1 MFIHNNNFQLS
12 NILVPF
18 FPKQISRRG
27 ILIYLICLGTVSLIF
42 FRHMMKLDYIV
53 IGIVWVLLF
62 FLLSSR
68 YSMKWIS
75 LPEKKFVRK
84 LFWTAFAFRVVW
96 VIFSFFFYIVKTGMP
111 FEFGSSDA
119 MGYHDEALWF
129 REIGFASAWDYLSRK
144 SIADAGY
151 PVYLTLLY
159 SVTGGSIIITR
170 IIKSLLSA
178 WMCVLMYRLAKRNVG
193 EEAGRMTGIF
203 CCLMPNLIMYC
214 GLHLKETEMIFLTVA
229 ALERADAL
237 LRSPKVNV
245 WNLILVALLVVSL
258 FFFRTVLGATMIF
271 AILSALVFSSNALM
285 GRWNRVV
292 LISWA
297 IIALVVM
304 AGGTLANE
312 TLSVWEGRSENQ
324 AAKRDYQ
331 VYKGI
336 KWAKYATG
344 SVMAPI
350 MFVLPF
356 PTMVDVDEQYNQQ
369 LINGGNYVRN
379 FFGIFTLI
387 ALFSAIFIKKN
398 WRDLAL
404 IGAFIISYLGVICM
418 SGFANSERFLLPG
431 LPFLLLMAAY
441 GVSLLDERNFKWV
454 RIWYY
459 IVPVMVI
466 SWAVFK
472 LGSRGIL

>member
-1 MFIHNNNFQLS
+1 MDVCVDVSSCQKERRRRGRQDDRHFLLPHAKPDYVLRTSLEGDRDAIPYSCCIGACRRLVAQSESERLESDCSGTTCGELVFLPYSAGCHNDICNP
-12 NILVPF
+12 VGA
-18 FPKQISRRG
+18 G
-27 ILIYLICLGTVSLIF
+27 ILIQCI
-42 FRHMMKLDYIV
+42 D
-53 IGIVWVLLF
+53 
-62 FLLSSR
+62 
-68 YSMKWIS
+68 
-75 LPEKKFVRK
+75 
-84 LFWTAFAFRVVW
+84 
-96 VIFSFFFYIVKTGMP
+96 
-111 FEFGSSDA
+111 
-119 MGYHDEALWF
+119 
-129 REIGFASAWDYLSRK
+129 
-144 SIADAGY
+144 
-151 PVYLTLLY
+151 
-159 SVTGGSIIITR
+159 
-170 IIKSLLSA
+170 
-178 WMCVLMYRLAKRNVG
+178 
-193 EEAGRMTGIF
+193 
-203 CCLMPNLIMYC
+203 
-214 GLHLKETEMIFLTVA
+214 
-229 ALERADAL
+229 
-237 LRSPKVNV
+237 
-245 WNLILVALLVVSL
+245 
-258 FFFRTVLGATMIF
+258 
-271 AILSALVFSSNALM
+271 

-387 ALFSAIFIKKN
+387 ALFSAIFVKKN

-404 IGAFIISYLGVICM
+404 IGSFIISYLGVICM

-466 SWAVFK
+466 GWAVFK